1 MEAKLLAFDIDNPDL
16 DDINSIF
23 RCAHSIKGGAGAFGF
38 KQMATITHSL
48 ESLLD
53 IMRQGDI
60 KVSKEIIDI
69 LLGAVDLLNKL
80 VNCAQNDQELDQ
92 EIVESAKRKID
103 LVSGKYQHD
112 APNHEPP
119 AQNIEA
125 INGVSLYKINFIPSS
140 DLLLSGNEPLLL
152 IKELETLGQ
161 LIIATDTS
169 KIPDINNLDPNVC
182 YLSWEFGLETSS
194 PINKI
199 KEVFEFVEDLCSLE
213 IVELGGAFG
222 SSDPAVE
229 VATEVKQTEEVK
241 SPKNNEAKSD
251 GNKNNLNNT
260 TSIRVDISKID
271 RIVNMVGELVIT
283 QSMLVSQSKDLLLKE
298 FTGLAKGIED
308 LSQHSRDLQEAV
320 MSIRMQPIKSIFVRL
335 PRVLRELAAELS
347 KEVTIEFHGEGT
359 EVDKSIIELL
369 TDPILHLLRNSVDH
383 GIELPDIRAAKNK
396 NPTGA
401 IKISASHQ
409 SGRIV
414 IEIEDDGAGINREKV
429 LAKARE
435 RGLVKENESLSDE
448 EIDKLICLP
457 GFSTAEKLT
466 SISGRGVGMDVVKS
480 NIEALG
486 GNLKISNFP
495 GKKCSFIMTIPLTL
509 AILDG
514 MVVRVAN
521 ENYIIPIN
529 NIIETIGVDQEAIKH
544 ITGSSNV
551 INVRGELIPVLRLST
566 LFNINM
572 AGFENKEELV
582 VLVESGN
589 DKFGLIVDQLEAQ
602 QQVVIKSLEPNLDP
616 ILGISGATI
625 LGNGKVSLIIDIGK
639 LEKIAFDKKKIKEVI
654 NCN

>member
-1 MEAKLLAFDIDNPDL
+1 MEGRLLVFDMENVDL
-16 DDINSIF
+16 GEVNSIF

-38 KQMATITHSL
+38 KQISEITHSL

-60 KVSKEIIDI
+60 KISREIIDI
-69 LLGAVDLLNKL
+69 LLNATDILNKL
-80 VNCAQNDQELDQ
+80 VNCVQNDQELDQ
-92 EIVESAKRKID
+92 EIVTLTKRKID
-103 LVSGKYQHD
+103 LISEKYQHD
-112 APNHEPP
+112 DEIMPDQETP
-119 AQNIEA
+119 I
-125 INGVSLYKINFIPSS
+125 INKEIKYKINFIPKS

-152 IKELETLGQ
+152 IKELETLGK
-161 LIIATDTS
+161 LTINTDIS
-169 KIPDINNLDPNVC
+169 KIPDIHHLDLNIC
-182 YLSWEFGLETSS
+182 YLSWEFSLETTKS
-194 PINKI
+194 IDNI
-199 KEVFEFVEDLCSLE
+199 KEVFEFVEDLCILE
-213 IVELGGAFG
+213 ITET
-222 SSDPAVE
+222 E
-229 VATEVKQTEEVK
+229 VAFIDKPDIVTTIKAKEVEIK
-241 SPKNNEAKSD
+241 PKNNEVKSD
-251 GNKNNLNNT
+251 TSKHSLNNN

-335 PRVLRELAAELS
+335 PRILRDLAAELS
-347 KEVTIEFHGEGT
+347 KEVTIEFYGEAT

-369 TDPILHLLRNSVDH
+369 ADPILHLLRNSVDH
-383 GIELPDIRAAKNK
+383 GIELPQVRIANNK
-396 NPTGA
+396 NSLGT

-414 IEIEDDGAGINREKV
+414 IEIEDDGAGINRDRV
-429 LAKARE
+429 LSKAKE
-435 RGLVKENESLSDE
+435 RGLVEENASLTDE

-457 GFSTAEKLT
+457 GFSTADKLT

-480 NIEALG
+480 NIEMLG
-486 GNLKISNFP
+486 GSLKIANFP

-529 NIIETIGVDQEAIKH
+529 NIIETIGVDQESIKN
-544 ITGSSNV
+544 IAGNGKV
-551 INVRGELIPVLRLST
+551 IEVRGELIPVLRLAT
-566 LFNINM
+566 LFNIDIR
-572 AGFENKEELV
+572 GFENKDELV
-582 VLVESGN
+582 ILVESGN

-625 LGNGKVSLIIDIGK
+625 LGDGKVSLIIDIGK

-654 NCN
+654 NCS